1 MSGSQADPAKTSTQG
16 ITSTQAGDN
25 KVFKAS
31 DVTYAEEELPD
42 TMIQAI
48 RIIER
53 LLTQLKF
60 HEQQVLYKAYPSA
73 DIARGQT
80 DEEEEAEKN
89 NKNNM
94 LMFGGGKEKKKEE
107 EKKDEE
113 DVQEED
119 PNAWTVTH
127 LFKFKCDYTDGRQ
140 ISCMDINTV
149 NDDLIAVGYGEYD
162 ILLT

>member
-107 EKKDEE
+107 ERKMRRMFKKRIPMRGLSPTFSNSNATTPMAGRS
-113 DVQEED
+113 V
-119 PNAWTVTH
+119 AWTST
-127 LFKFKCDYTDGRQ
+127 LSMMT
-140 ISCMDINTV
+140 
-149 NDDLIAVGYGEYD
+149 
-162 ILLT
+162 